1 MDADVLLTGF
11 GPFGP
16 HAVNPSQ
23 LLIERL
29 SARRPPRIA
38 TALLPVGF
46 ESGPRIVRG
55 LVERIRPRAVLCVGL
70 AASRRPLCVE
80 RVAANERTGT
90 DNDGLSCDHEP
101 IDPSGPDGL
110 FASIDWRALLTG
122 LRSAG
127 FEAEESWS
135 AGTFVCNSVF
145 YAALAA
151 TAAHGGTAGFLHI
164 PAETDTVR
172 LAEALEAWAAGA
184 GRA

>member
-46 ESGPRIVRG
+46 EAGPRIVR
-55 LVERIRPRAVLCVGL
+55 GL

-90 DNDGLSCDHEP
+90 DNDGLSCDHEL

-164 PAETDTVR
+164 PAETDTVC
-172 LAEALEAWAAGA
+172 LAEALEAWAAA
-184 GRA
+184 VGRA

>member
-1 MDADVLLTGF
+1 MDADVLITGF
-11 GPFGP
+11 EPFGP

-29 SARRPPRIA
+29 SARRPPRVT

-46 ESGPRIVRG
+46 EAGPRLVRV
-55 LVERIRPRAVLCVGL
+55 LIERIRPRAVLCVGL

-80 RVAANERTGT
+80 RVAVNERTGT

-101 IDPSGPDGL
+101 VDPSGPDGL
-110 FASIDWRALLTG
+110 FASIDWRALLAG

-145 YAALAA
+145 YAALTAA
-151 TAAHGGTAGFLHI
+151 RAHGGAAGFLHI
-164 PAETDTVR
+164 PADTDTVR
-172 LAEALEAWAAGA
+172 LAEALDAWAEGT